1 MRNILEGYKIFNI
14 DPKQLRNK
22 DFFRNVLE
30 YRKFVMDKFPDAV
43 RKTEE
48 FKCLLCGS
56 SNGKEF
62 LKYKN
67 YPLFE
72 CLDCGMVS
80 PNVDLSKVDE
90 KLVYDSETALQDVKN
105 DVINNYDYR
114 KKTYA
119 PERLNYI
126 LEKTGLKKE
135 EVRLLDV
142 GCGPGYLLE
151 HLKESGVNYKGLELA
166 DFLVEI
172 CKGRG
177 LNVEKSDLANEPDGA
192 YNIITLFDVLEHLR
206 VPIEMFKTLNK
217 KLEAGGYVLAY
228 TPNIHSIAFHL
239 MGGLQNNVYPYIHL
253 CFFDPRS
260 LDYLAKKTGFEVQS
274 IDYYGLDVMDYLSY
288 KNYEDDYDYLGKLKE
303 FIPVMQAVID
313 KGKIS
318 NHQRIIF
325 KKI

>member
-1 MRNILEGYKIFNI
+1 MRDILAGYKIFNI
-14 DPKQLRNK
+14 DPKKLRSK
-22 DFFRNVLE
+22 DFFKNVLE
-30 YRKFVMDKFPDAV
+30 YRNFVMEKFPNTAKQPD
-43 RKTEE
+43 E
-48 FKCLLCGS
+48 FRCLLCGS
-56 SNGKEF
+56 ANGKEF
-62 LKYKN
+62 LKYKE

-72 CLDCGMVS
+72 CLNCGMVS

-90 KLVYDSETALQDVKN
+90 KLVYDSETALADVKN

-114 KKTYA
+114 KATYA

-135 EVRLLDV
+135 EVKLLDV

-151 HLKESGVNYKGLELA
+151 HLKENSVNYKGLELA

-177 LNVEKSDLANEPDGA
+177 LNVEKSDLANEPDAA
-192 YNIITLFDVLEHLR
+192 YNVITLFDVLEHLR
-206 VPIEMFKTLNK
+206 EPVEMFETLNK
-217 KLEAGGYVLAY
+217 KLETGGYVLAY
-228 TPNIHSIAFHL
+228 TPNIHSIAFRL

-260 LDYLAKKTGFEVQS
+260 LNYLAEKTGFRVQS
-274 IDYYGLDVMDYLSY
+274 IDYYGLDIMDYLSY
-288 KNYEDDYDYLGKLKE
+288 KNFEDDYDYLGKLHE
-303 FIPVMQAVID
+303 FIPIMQAIID
-313 KGKIS
+313 KEKIS

-325 KKI
+325 KKL